1 MSEQRNYVLAGE
13 GLVKRYP
20 PRGGALLRSG
30 AWVTAVDG
38 ATLGLRQGEL
48 AGLVGPSGAGKSTL
62 LRLLAWLERPEA
74 GVVRLDGAEIWTG
87 GHGDRPS
94 SRRAVQ
100 VVFQDSATSM
110 DPRQTVGAIVA
121 EPLRV
126 HFRQPAERRRER
138 VVELLAAVGLAGV
151 GEGFLTRRPW
161 QLSGGERQRVAIA
174 RALACEPRVLLLD
187 EPVAAL
193 DAAVRGQVLNL
204 LLALRSD
211 LGVALLL
218 VSHDLCTVSRVA
230 DRVMVM
236 VGGRVVEEGPAEQV
250 LRSPRLAVTRELV
263 DAMPVFPGGKGNQVA
278 PEFVSSA

>member
-1 MSEQRNYVLAGE
+1 MAERGNDVLCGE

-20 PRGGALLRSG
+20 PRGGALSRRG

-38 ATLGLRQGEL
+38 ATVALRRGEL

-62 LRLLAWLERPEA
+62 LRLLAWLERPDA
-74 GVVRLDGAEIWTG
+74 GTVRLDGAEVWTG
-87 GHGDRPS
+87 GRGGNPS

-100 VVFQDSATSM
+100 IVFQDSATSL
-110 DPRQTVGAIVA
+110 DPRQTVEEIVA

-126 HFRQPAERRRER
+126 HFRLREGRRRER
-138 VVELLAAVGLAGV
+138 VGELLAAVGLTGAGQ
-151 GEGFLTRRPW
+151 GFRGRRPW

-204 LLALRSD
+204 LLALREG
-211 LGVALLL
+211 LGVSLLF
-218 VSHDLCTVSRVA
+218 VSHDLRTVARVA
-230 DRVMVM
+230 ERVMVM
-236 VGGRVVEEGPAEQV
+236 AKGRVVEEGPPEQV
-250 LRSPRLAVTRELV
+250 LQSPGQAATRELV
-263 DAMPVFPGGKGNQVA
+263 GVMPVFPGSNGNQVA
-278 PEFVSSA
+278 PESVSSA